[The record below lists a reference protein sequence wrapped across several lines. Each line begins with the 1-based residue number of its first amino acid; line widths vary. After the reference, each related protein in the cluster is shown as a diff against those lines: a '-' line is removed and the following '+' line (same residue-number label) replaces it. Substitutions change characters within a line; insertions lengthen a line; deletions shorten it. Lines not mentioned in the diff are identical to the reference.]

1 MTANAKSILPFFF
14 GGGQSSAKWDN
25 NAKIKCI
32 FVIMSCFKF
41 SHVPLT
47 GLFVACVLSASLAWA
62 NPAVAAKQESS
73 GSSKNYKMEK
83 IIYTD
88 KALHATTLDGVS
100 KIRSN
105 NDAEVYSAGER
116 YFPVM
121 LVETADFKA
130 LDSAFIARMFNEEG
144 FKENGVYG
152 SIRDYFIESSGGKF
166 KPTFDIYP
174 IKLPKNFSEYNSDSK
189 FILPSIDL
197 MVERSDFKARA
208 NKYEKVIPFVI
219 LHPTSK
225 EQASKFNSNF
235 FNHMFNLKN
244 SAGKVYSKNGYSF
257 NNYAFVS
264 QKAENK
270 PNATSTKD
278 VAMLGAFIHEF
289 SHVIGLSDLYSAD
302 ANGYATIGPLPYDVM
317 ALGLR
322 NGNGG
327 YPPTFS
333 AFEREAMGW
342 LKPTEIANN
351 DSVYELKNLSKMQ
364 AYAISNPNNRNEYF
378 IIEYRPAVGF
388 DSKIGSSSYSG
399 KQGKNGVLIWYI
411 DYDARAFASNDP
423 NRNQSH
429 QRVEVRTVLTKN
441 QESFTG
447 FEFVN
452 NIDKASIGGIFNLVF
467 DGNDRVCFTVNRSKS
482 LDKCPENEA
491 ESSSSAVEPH
501 SSSSFAQSSATVSS
515 SSVEFPKSSSSS
527 SGSLSLVQN
536 SVPKVQMRLSHGMLE
551 VHVPVAGQKTLRF
564 YDVLGNVI
572 RAVSFEKQFVSID
585 ISGQNRS
592 AFVMLDVG
600 GKRLLAKQ
608 VKFR

>member
-1 MTANAKSILPFFF
+1 
-14 GGGQSSAKWDN
+14 
-25 NAKIKCI
+25 
-32 FVIMSCFKF
+32 MSWSKF
-41 SHVPLT
+41 SHVPLA
-47 GLFVACVLSASLAWA
+47 GLFVACVFSASVAWA
-62 NPAVAAKQESS
+62 NPAVAAKLEPSVSS
-73 GSSKNYKMEK
+73 ENYKMEK
-83 IIYTD
+83 
-88 KALHATTLDGVS
+88 LVFSGESFRSSPNGMS
-100 KIRSN
+100 KIRSS
-105 NDAEVYSAGER
+105 NDAEVYSSGER

-152 SIRDYFIESSGGKF
+152 SLRDYYIESSGGKF

-174 IKLPKNFSEYNSDSK
+174 IKLPQSFSNYNSDSK
-189 FILPSIDL
+189 FILPAIDI
-197 MVERSDFKARA
+197 MVERADFKARA
-208 NKYEKVIPFVI
+208 EKYEKVIPFVI

-225 EQASKFNSNF
+225 EQAGKYNSSF
-235 FNHMFNLKN
+235 FNHMYSLQY
-244 SAGKVYSKNGYSF
+244 SAGQIYSKNGYKF

-289 SHVIGLSDLYSAD
+289 SHVIGLVDLYSTD
-302 ANGYATIGPLPYDVM
+302 ANGYATVGPLPYDVM

-342 LKPTEIANN
+342 LKPTEIVKS
-351 DSVYELKNLSKMQ
+351 DSVYELKNLSQMQ
-364 AYAISNPNNRNEYF
+364 AYAVSNPNNKNEYF

-423 NRNQSH
+423 NSNQSH
-429 QRVEVRTVLTKN
+429 QRAEVRTVLSKN

-452 NIDKASIGGIFNLVF
+452 NVDKSSIDGIFNLVF

-482 LDKCPENEA
+482 LDKCPEKA
-491 ESSSSAVEPH
+491 SPSSSAAVAPKSSAAVASSSSKTTDFAELPKTAHNVHLHVSHEKMAVE
-501 SSSSFAQSSATVSS
+501 
-515 SSVEFPKSSSSS
+515 
-527 SGSLSLVQN
+527 
-536 SVPKVQMRLSHGMLE
+536 
-551 VHVPVAGQKTLRF
+551 VPVAGKKTLRF
-564 YDVLGNVI
+564 YDALGNV
-572 RAVSFEKQFVSID
+572 VGTYMFEESFASFD
-585 ISGQNRS
+585 ISGRNGS
-592 AFVMLDVG
+592 VFVLLEVDG
-600 GKRLLAKQ
+600 TLLFAKR
-608 VKFR
+608 VKLR

>member
-1 MTANAKSILPFFF
+1 
-14 GGGQSSAKWDN
+14 
-25 NAKIKCI
+25 
-32 FVIMSCFKF
+32 MSWSKF
-41 SHVPLT
+41 SHVPLA
-47 GLFVACVLSASLAWA
+47 GLFVACAFSASVAWA
-62 NPAVAAKQESS
+62 NPVVAAKLEPSVSS
-73 GSSKNYKMEK
+73 ENYKMEK
-83 IIYTD
+83 
-88 KALHATTLDGVS
+88 LVFSGESFRSSPNGMS
-100 KIRSN
+100 KIRSS
-105 NDAEVYSAGER
+105 NDAEVYSSGER

-152 SIRDYFIESSGGKF
+152 SLRDYYIESSGGKF

-174 IKLPKNFSEYNSDSK
+174 IKLPQSFSNYNSDSK
-189 FILPSIDL
+189 FILPAIDI
-197 MVERSDFKARA
+197 MVERADFKARA
-208 NKYEKVIPFVI
+208 EKYEKVIPFVI

-225 EQASKFNSNF
+225 EQAGKYNSSF
-235 FNHMFNLKN
+235 FNHMYSLQY
-244 SAGKVYSKNGYSF
+244 SAGQIYSKNGYKF

-289 SHVIGLSDLYSAD
+289 SHVIGLVDLYSTD
-302 ANGYATIGPLPYDVM
+302 ANGYATVGPLPYDVM

-342 LKPTEIANN
+342 LKPTEIVKS
-351 DSVYELKNLSKMQ
+351 DSVYELKNLSQMQ
-364 AYAISNPNNRNEYF
+364 AYAVSNPNNKNEYF

-423 NRNQSH
+423 NSNQSH
-429 QRVEVRTVLTKN
+429 QRAEVRTVLSKN

-452 NIDKASIGGIFNLVF
+452 NVDKSSIDGIFNLVF

-482 LDKCPENEA
+482 LDKCPEKA
-491 ESSSSAVEPH
+491 SPSSSAAVAPKSSAAVASSSSKTTDFAELPKTAHNVHLHVSHEKMAVE
-501 SSSSFAQSSATVSS
+501 
-515 SSVEFPKSSSSS
+515 
-527 SGSLSLVQN
+527 
-536 SVPKVQMRLSHGMLE
+536 
-551 VHVPVAGQKTLRF
+551 VPVAGKKTLRF
-564 YDVLGNVI
+564 YDALGNV
-572 RAVSFEKQFVSID
+572 VGTYMFEESFASFD
-585 ISGQNRS
+585 ISGRNGS
-592 AFVMLDVG
+592 VFVLLEVDG
-600 GKRLLAKQ
+600 TLLFAKR
-608 VKFR
+608 VKLR